1 MLTACS
7 DGRVLCYDLRGG
19 SGTESMLA
27 GGKEANFILLLLEV
41 DSILLQFDIIYTLA
55 PGCSHAF
62 HAVQFNPVQPNLVA
76 TSNDKV

>member
-27 GGKEANFILLLLEV
+27 GGQEVDFILLQLEG
-41 DSILLQFDIIYTLA
+41 DFILLQFDMIYTLP

>member
-27 GGKEANFILLLLEV
+27 GGKEVDFILLQL
-41 DSILLQFDIIYTLA
+41 DMMYTLP

>member
-27 GGKEANFILLLLEV
+27 GGKEV
-41 DSILLQFDIIYTLA
+41 DFILLQFDMIYTLP

>member
-27 GGKEANFILLLLEV
+27 GGKEV
-41 DSILLQFDIIYTLA
+41 DSILKQLEVDFIHTFTI
-55 PGCSHAF
+55 
-62 HAVQFNPVQPNLVA
+62 
-76 TSNDKV
+76 

>member
-27 GGKEANFILLLLEV
+27 GAKEV
-41 DSILLQFDIIYTLA
+41 DFILLQFDMI
-55 PGCSHAF
+55 
-62 HAVQFNPVQPNLVA
+62 
-76 TSNDKV
+76 